1 MQFSI
6 KSRIFPKYPEMA
18 QKAIVEANVTYRK
31 FRLLFRYY
39 MHGILRW
46 LKIRTVWFLFNFFSN
61 YGLLVI
67 CLTFLLLG
75 STCARQDAQGVA
87 PYF

>member
-6 KSRIFPKYPEMA
+6 KSRIFPKYSEMA
-18 QKAIVEANVTYRK
+18 QNAIVEANVTYRN
-31 FRLLFRYY
+31 

-75 STCARQDAQGVA
+75 STCARQDAQGAA